1 MLIVLS
7 GKELHLR
14 SSLVYK
20 FAFKF
25 RLELVR
31 FLSMLEYYIYTP
43 LDKKLHFVPY

>member
-1 MLIVLS
+1 MLIVS
-7 GKELHLR
+7 WAKELLLR

-31 FLSMLEYYIYTP
+31 FLSMLMYHMYIP
-43 LDKKLHFVPY
+43 LDKKLHCVPY